1 MPGDIVSNDNNECG
15 TLWEA
20 CSIGQGAFL
29 HEVGHAFGASH
40 TTGIMARGYA
50 QHWPKCFLSKTAYCA
65 HTKVNGITVPPF
77 ETENESC
84 WDFSD
89 ALSFKVLP
97 HFRLP
102 SDRVLT
108 QEALRAEPSVQIVFE
123 EGAEFLR
130 LLISSPAQIASVK
143 FNGSELPGLA
153 VGEPASKIQFTMDE
167 LEAGFDRAQPL
178 TLDVLGMNGKSR
190 VIRNV

>member
-1 MPGDIVSNDNNECG
+1 M
-15 TLWEA
+15 
-20 CSIGQGAFL
+20 
-29 HEVGHAFGASH
+29 
-40 TTGIMARGYA
+40 
-50 QHWPKCFLSKTAYCA
+50 
-65 HTKVNGITVPPF
+65 
-77 ETENESC
+77 
-84 WDFSD
+84 
-89 ALSFKVLP
+89 SFRVLP

-102 SDRVLT
+102 SDPVLT

-143 FNGSELPGLA
+143 FNGSEQRGPT
-153 VGEPASKIQFTMDE
+153 VSEPASKIQFTMDE

-190 VIRNV
+190 VVGNVWRMFSDVSFIRVPGTSIVLQKRSIISPKLERLKDGSSDERKDNLDWAVLLNEKGKDGKCESV